1 METFVTKYLILLC
14 GLHFDLARELPRV
27 EDLAYIKEE
36 TLLKLIADL
45 KTLSHLKALKLT
57 TIIIRVEDIF
67 KQKKENKASGEPEEA
82 FNELV
87 KRIVKSR
94 FDEKD
99 VDDIDQAYRLALRIF
114 SLRANI
120 ERQRRITSL
129 KKVISEAGE
138 SVTPLFPRLAT
149 VDKKDVS
156 LKLLFEATKR
166 RKKRTLRRRSKVNI
180 QREVEFMNRSR
191 QIIDEFVSQVF
202 TVLTNEE
209 KGWSDRQFVVLNKK
223 LREMVCRDIRYPKI
237 IIIYGEYD
245 WARVAEIV
253 RTDKFDY
260 QVYGAGNPE
269 LPFEP
274 PEEPLE
280 KSFDN
285 ISCLAAS
292 F

>member
-138 SVTPLFPRLAT
+138 LA
-149 VDKKDVS
+149 
-156 LKLLFEATKR
+156 
-166 RKKRTLRRRSKVNI
+166 
-180 QREVEFMNRSR
+180 
-191 QIIDEFVSQVF
+191 
-202 TVLTNEE
+202 
-209 KGWSDRQFVVLNKK
+209 G
-223 LREMVCRDIRYPKI
+223 
-237 IIIYGEYD
+237 
-245 WARVAEIV
+245 
-253 RTDKFDY
+253 
-260 QVYGAGNPE
+260 
-269 LPFEP
+269 LPF
-274 PEEPLE
+274 
-280 KSFDN
+280 
-285 ISCLAAS
+285 
-292 F
+292 